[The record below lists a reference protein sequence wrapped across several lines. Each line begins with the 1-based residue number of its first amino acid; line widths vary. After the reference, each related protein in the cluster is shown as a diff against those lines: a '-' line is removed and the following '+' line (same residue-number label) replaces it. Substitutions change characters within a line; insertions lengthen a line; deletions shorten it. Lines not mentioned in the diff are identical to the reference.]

1 MLSKDLGFVFQN
13 RLRNFDFPCYN
24 KAMRGGICMKIT
36 TEINPHIFRGYDIR
50 GVVPRD
56 IDENVAYTIGKALGS
71 KLQRLQKTKCVI
83 GHDNRISSPKLHQA
97 LRQGLVETGMEVY
110 DIGLCTTP
118 MYYFACFYFKIDSG
132 VMVTASHNPKEEN
145 GFKIAFSNY
154 QNAKGKEIT
163 DFYQEILA
171 LNFIEGTGK
180 VEEKE
185 IKQEYLNALL
195 KDLNLE
201 GRKRKVVFDPGNGTT
216 AILLKDIIKHLPF
229 ESILINGESDGNFP
243 NHHPDPSIEA
253 NLLQLKKAVLE
264 TKADVGLAFD
274 GDGDR
279 VGIIAN
285 DGSFIA
291 TDYYM
296 IIIIRDIINKVKKKE
311 FLYDVKCSKALE
323 DEIVRLGGIP
333 YCYRTGSSYTKAKV
347 QELDLPFGGELS
359 GHLYFRDRFYGF
371 DSGIYA
377 GLRLLEILCHTDK
390 SVIELLAGV
399 PHYESTP
406 EIKYP
411 STDDH
416 KVEVVKKIIAYCK
429 QKEYN
434 INDIDGVRVTFDD
447 GWALVR
453 MSNTGPNITARFEAK
468 TKDRLEQIKNE
479 FETLIKEYNKEEGGI

>member
-1 MLSKDLGFVFQN
+1 
-13 RLRNFDFPCYN
+13 
-24 KAMRGGICMKIT
+24 MKIT

-56 IDENVAYTIGKALGS
+56 IDENIAYTIGKALGS

-118 MYYFACFYFKIDSG
+118 MYYFACLYFKIDSG

-171 LNFIEGTGK
+171 LNFIEGTGE

-296 IIIIRDIINKVKKKE
+296 IIIIRDIIN
-311 FLYDVKCSKALE
+311 
-323 DEIVRLGGIP
+323 
-333 YCYRTGSSYTKAKV
+333 
-347 QELDLPFGGELS
+347 LS
-359 GHLYFRDRFYGF
+359 
-371 DSGIYA
+371 
-377 GLRLLEILCHTDK
+377 
-390 SVIELLAGV
+390 
-399 PHYESTP
+399 
-406 EIKYP
+406 
-411 STDDH
+411 
-416 KVEVVKKIIAYCK
+416 
-429 QKEYN
+429 
-434 INDIDGVRVTFDD
+434 
-447 GWALVR
+447 
-453 MSNTGPNITARFEAK
+453 
-468 TKDRLEQIKNE
+468 
-479 FETLIKEYNKEEGGI
+479 LIHI